1 MVSEVMNINQKKVSH
16 SKAEHLE
23 QLFRV
28 NKETSFNHMLE
39 EACQFWDLNTED
51 FTLVLP
57 NMHDVMKLTSDQN
70 HIAHTVSKYFEIN
83 RSKRAV
89 LHLIRP

>member
-1 MVSEVMNINQKKVSH
+1 MVSEVMKINQKKVSI

-28 NKETSFNHMLE
+28 NKETSFNQMLE
-39 EACQFWDLNTED
+39 EVCLFWDLKSED

-57 NMHDVMKLTSDQN
+57 NMHDVMKLTSDPN
-70 HIAHTVSKYFEIN
+70 HIAHTV
-83 RSKRAV
+83 
-89 LHLIRP
+89 

>member
-1 MVSEVMNINQKKVSH
+1 
-16 SKAEHLE
+16 
-23 QLFRV
+23 
-28 NKETSFNHMLE
+28 MLE
-39 EACQFWDLNTED
+39 EACQFWDLNPED

-57 NMHDVMKLTSDQN
+57 NMHDVMKLTSDPN

-89 LHLIRP
+89 LHLIRPLKTRREVFYEEKTLVTIKGAKKNTRFEVKDTRNLD

>member
-1 MVSEVMNINQKKVSH
+1 MVSDVTCISRGNENH
-16 SKAEHLE
+16 SRAEYLE

-28 NKETSFNHMLE
+28 NKETSFKILLQ
-39 EACQFWDLNTED
+39 EACNFWNLNTSE

-57 NMHDVMKLTSDQN
+57 NMHDIMMLTNDSN

-89 LHLIRP
+89 LLLIRP